1 MVKFIDSLLIKD
13 AQLSKRLRIESEGG
27 IVKMAAVLF
36 AHSGDSWFWV
46 AGLGLVWLFGN
57 AEWHEKSM
65 IFGIGIVLQALI
77 VFAIKFLI
85 RRRRPE
91 GEWGNIYRKSDPHSF
106 PSGHATRAF
115 LLVAM
120 GIGLGPAWFGL
131 LLLVW
136 APIVCLARVMLGVH
150 YISDMLAGM
159 LLGLSFGWVMLQLHP
174 KIAALVPFLFLPIAD
189 IMKVFGF

>member
-1 MVKFIDSLLIKD
+1 MMDYFKSLLSRDIK
-13 AQLSKRLRIESEGG
+13 LSNRLRLKSEKGSLWIG
-27 IVKMAAVLF
+27 AVFF

-65 IFGIGIVLQALI
+65 ILGIGIILQALI

-120 GIGLGPAWFGL
+120 GIGMGPAWFGL
-131 LLLVW
+131 VLLVW
-136 APIVCLARVMLGVH
+136 APLVCLARVMLGVH

-159 LLGLSFGWVMLQLHP
+159 LLGLSFGCVMLQLHP
-174 KIAALVPFLFLPIAD
+174 NIVRLFPFLFLPISEYL
-189 IMKVFGF
+189 KFL